1 MDHRI
6 FYSTILTVLVILDI
20 ICAVMSLRSK
30 RPVGKAM
37 GLLDLSFVPPILGN
51 LIIIG
56 TSLRPVAIFGYYMY
70 FLGMD
75 CIMASVVNYTNEYCK
90 GTGDGQRKPTVMYLI
105 VIADAV
111 QLLANPFTGHAFDV
125 EPIDVQGLIYYRLV
139 PYFGQTI
146 HRVVDYG
153 VFICVLLIFIL
164 TIAKTIRIYRE
175 KYTVILIAMLSVA
188 VSQTYFIFSRTPIDR
203 SMIGYGFLGI
213 LMTYLSIYYRPLR
226 LLDRMLSDIVSG
238 MPAAMYLY
246 DPDNKC
252 IWANEPGYKLAGVTE
267 RELYKVTEK
276 LAEIFGKKGFSDDE
290 WSENHVI
297 GEGSNARYYYVEKRN
312 IKYKKKA
319 LAGCYLSVRDD
330 TEEHLRMERE
340 YYNTTHD
347 SLTGLYTKQY
357 MYECIKKKLTE
368 DQDTKYLVIYIDVKN
383 FKIVNDVFGADFG
396 DLAIQQIADRIR
408 EDMTEACIYGRLEGD
423 TFGAFMPVMEFNAD
437 LLEEKL
443 GNFIIRDGSIE
454 HPLQINAGV
463 YVLSN
468 DDTEVSVMFDRAHL
482 SLSSLKD
489 YKTHV
494 AYYDGN
500 IREKVLESQ
509 RLCTE
514 LPQAMET
521 MQVRPYLQPIVDREG
536 KVVGAE
542 ALVRWIHPINGFMPP
557 VKFVPLF
564 EKNGLIVEVDRHMW
578 RCACRQLAKWKG
590 KHDDVFISVNI
601 SPKDFYYID
610 VVSEIKALV
619 KEYDIEPVKLR
630 LEITETV
637 MMNGADDRMKML
649 EELREAGFIV
659 EMDDFGSG
667 YSSLNLLKDM
677 PVDVLKIDME
687 FLSGDEDNG
696 RSDTIIK
703 HIIKMTEELD
713 MSSLTEGVETSGQF
727 KQLTKM
733 GCRLFQG
740 YYFAKPMPV
749 EEFEIFAFDKEDK

>member
-1 MDHRI
+1 MDQRI
-6 FYSTILTVLVILDI
+6 FYSTILTVLVIMDI

-56 TSLRPVAIFGYYMY
+56 TSLRSAAIFGYYMY

-90 GTGDGQRKPTVMYLI
+90 GTGDGSRKPTVMYLI
-105 VIADAV
+105 IIADAL
-111 QLLANPFTGHAFDV
+111 QILANPFTRHTFDV
-125 EPIDVQGLIYYRLV
+125 EPITVQGL
-139 PYFGQTI
+139 T
-146 HRVVDYG
+146 
-153 VFICVLLIFIL
+153 
-164 TIAKTIRIYRE
+164 
-175 KYTVILIAMLSVA
+175 
-188 VSQTYFIFSRTPIDR
+188 
-203 SMIGYGFLGI
+203 
-213 LMTYLSIYYRPLR
+213 YYRPLR

-252 IWANEPGYKLAGVTE
+252 IWANEPGYKLVGVTE

-276 LAEIFGKKGFSDDE
+276 LAEIFGKKDFSDDE

-297 GEGSNARYYYVEKRN
+297 GEGANARYYYVEKRN
-312 IKYKKKA
+312 IKYKKKD

-347 SLTGLYTKQY
+347 SLTDLYTKQY
-357 MYECIKKKLTE
+357 LYECIKKKLAE

-383 FKIVNDVFGADFG
+383 FKIVNDVFGSDFG
-396 DLAIQQIADRIR
+396 DMAIQQIADRIR
-408 EDMTEACIYGRLEGD
+408 EDMTYECIYGRLEGD
-423 TFGAFMPVMEFNAD
+423 TFGAFMPVMAFNAD

-468 DDTEVSVMFDRAHL
+468 NDMEVSVMFDRAHL

-500 IREKVLESQ
+500 IRDRVLESQ
-509 RLCTE
+509 KLCTE
-514 LPQAMET
+514 LPKALET

-557 VKFVPLF
+557 FKFVPLF

-578 RCACRQLAKWKG
+578 RCACMQLAKWKG

-610 VVSEIKALV
+610 VVSEIKSLV
-619 KEYDIEPVKLR
+619 KEYDIDPVRLR

-677 PVDVLKIDME
+677 PVDVLKIDMK

-703 HIIKMTEELD
+703 HIIKMTEELT
-713 MSSLTEGVETSGQF
+713 MTSLTEGVETSGQLE
-727 KQLTKM
+727 QLKGM

-740 YYFAKPMPV
+740 YYFAKPMPIDD
-749 EEFEIFAFDKEDK
+749 FEKFAFEKEG

>member
-1 MDHRI
+1 MDQRI

-56 TSLRPVAIFGYYMY
+56 SSLRSVAVFGYYMY

-75 CIMASVVNYTNEYCK
+75 CIMASVVNFTNEYCK

-105 VIADAV
+105 LIADAL
-111 QLLANPFTGHAFDV
+111 QILANPFTGHTFDV
-125 EPIDVQGLIYYRLV
+125 EPITVQGLTYYRLV
-139 PYFGQTI
+139 PYLGQTI

-153 VFICVLLIFIL
+153 VVLCVFLIFII

-175 KYTVILIAMLSVA
+175 KYTVILIAMFSVA

-252 IWANEPGYKLAGVTE
+252 IWANKPGYKLAGVTE

-276 LAEIFGKKGFSDDE
+276 LAEIFGKKDFSDVE

-297 GEGSNARYYYVEKRN
+297 GEGANARYYYVEKRN
-312 IKYKKKA
+312 IKYKKKD
-319 LAGCYLSVRDD
+319 LAGCYLSVRDE

-347 SLTGLYTKQY
+347 SLTDLYTKQY
-357 MYECIKKKLTE
+357 LYECIKKKLAE

-408 EDMTEACIYGRLEGD
+408 EDMTDECIYGRLEGD
-423 TFGAFMPVMEFNAD
+423 TFGAFMPVMAFNAD

-468 DDTEVSVMFDRAHL
+468 NDMEVSVMFDRAHL

-500 IREKVLESQ
+500 IRDQVLESQ
-509 RLCTE
+509 KLCTE
-514 LPQAMET
+514 LPKALET

-557 VKFVPLF
+557 FKFVPLF

-578 RCACRQLAKWKG
+578 RCACMQLAKWKG

-619 KEYDIEPVKLR
+619 KEYDIDPVRLR

-677 PVDVLKIDME
+677 PVDVLKIDMK

-703 HIIKMTEELD
+703 HIIKMTEELT
-713 MSSLTEGVETSGQF
+713 MTSLTEGVETSGQLE
-727 KQLTKM
+727 QLKGM

-740 YYFAKPMPV
+740 YYFAKPMPIDEF
-749 EEFEIFAFDKEDK
+749 EEFAFGKEDK